1 MEIEYSR
8 FEVNPEIFGE
18 KLITGVYDLDGNF
31 IYRNLYR
38 LEKLKINNM
47 LTVRSFLLLSSMNK
61 KKYTLA
67 KNLLNDLEITPQMRR
82 KKLVNLAFGDYIKV
96 LIIKMILISS
106 KTIVLKNIEIS
117 FTSKELTNIFHV
129 LRRNLK
135 NYPKKIIYISKNI
148 NCIIPNTD
156 YYIITKDNK
165 VVYSGDDI
173 NSLPVKT
180 ELMEIVDLANK
191 KGAKLKYYK
200 DVNDL
205 LKAIYKNVEK

>member
-96 LIIKMILISS
+96 LIIKMILNSS

>member
-1 MEIEYSR
+1 M
-8 FEVNPEIFGE
+8 V
-18 KLITGVYDLDGNF
+18 
-31 IYRNLYR
+31 
-38 LEKLKINNM
+38 
-47 LTVRSFLLLSSMNK
+47 
-61 KKYTLA
+61 
-67 KNLLNDLEITPQMRR
+67 
-82 KKLVNLAFGDYIKV
+82 
-96 LIIKMILISS
+96 
-106 KTIVLKNIEIS
+106 
-117 FTSKELTNIFHV
+117 
-129 LRRNLK
+129 
-135 NYPKKIIYISKNI
+135 KIIYISKNI